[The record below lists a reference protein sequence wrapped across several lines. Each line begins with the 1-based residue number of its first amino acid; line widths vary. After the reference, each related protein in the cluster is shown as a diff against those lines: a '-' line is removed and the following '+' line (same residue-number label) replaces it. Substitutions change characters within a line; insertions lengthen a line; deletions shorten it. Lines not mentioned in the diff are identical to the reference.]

1 MTRFARVP
9 RCRALLLCVLAF
21 SVTRA
26 AAAEDAPQPI
36 PAAAQ
41 RPAALLPLY
50 ASFAGLQLLDLHS
63 TWRALDSG
71 SVEANPMMSGIAANK
86 PVILTVKA
94 AGTAGVIAVSER
106 LRRKSRTAALIFM
119 ISANSGMT
127 WVVQHNYRAI
137 QK

>member
-9 RCRALLLCVLAF
+9 RRSAILLCVLAF

-26 AAAEDAPQPI
+26 AAEEAPQPT